1 MTQTERELL
10 EALKDAAARMSTAR
24 NLLTDGN
31 PRPECN
37 WGMLNASD
45 LYAAIAK
52 AAAERVD
59 EYQAFIDTL
68 PRGCDDKMYMQIDH
82 WARQSYV
89 RHKSSVRGQQITA
102 ADSMETHIIWA
113 TLRWAEE
120 NAVSAQLKAER
131 AEPVRGNTGHG
142 HVWSRPD
149 GLKAKCGGPT
159 ICAVCAKDAASVA
172 TPPAAAHAA
181 AVSEPWQPIDTAPL
195 DRFVL
200 LACPSG
206 YKTTPRVF
214 TTGIMHSDYKQGRWV
229 DHANDDLTDWG
240 MEPTH
245 WMPLPPAP
253 SGVNE

>member
-1 MTQTERELL
+1 MKIKTSELTGAALDWSVAKCEGVNGEAFRLYYEPTEPTDYDSQIDNMTTGLER
-10 EALKDAAARMSTAR
+10 K
-24 NLLTDGN
+24 
-31 PRPECN
+31 
-37 WGMLNASD
+37 
-45 LYAAIAK
+45 K
-52 AAAERVD
+52 AERV
-59 EYQAFIDTL
+59 
-68 PRGCDDKMYMQIDH
+68 
-82 WARQSYV
+82 
-89 RHKSSVRGQQITA
+89 
-102 ADSMETHIIWA
+102 
-113 TLRWAEE
+113 
-120 NAVSAQLKAER
+120 
-131 AEPVRGNTGHG
+131 EPVRGNTGHG

-149 GLKAKCGGPT
+149 GLKSKCGGPT